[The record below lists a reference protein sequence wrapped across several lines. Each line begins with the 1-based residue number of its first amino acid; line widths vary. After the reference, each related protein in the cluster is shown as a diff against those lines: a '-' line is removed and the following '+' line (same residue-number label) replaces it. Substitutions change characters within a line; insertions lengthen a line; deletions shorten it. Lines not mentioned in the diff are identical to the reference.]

1 MKVAII
7 GAAHPHVDYALT
19 EVAAR
24 PGVELV
30 AGCEPDERLRRTYL
44 PSDIPHYDTAE
55 ALFDAHEVDVALVAG
70 VYTRR
75 GTDTRLALEAGAHVL
90 ADKPLCTSLGE
101 LEEIAAAADQS
112 GRHVSVVFEKRFYPP
127 TLAARRLLSDGV
139 LGDLAL
145 VASTGPHKLNQSS
158 RPPWFLTRA
167 GYGGIAGDLPVHDID
182 LVLALTGARSGTVSA
197 HTGNARRADH
207 PDFDDHVAVLLQ
219 AGSVSAT
226 IEANWLSPQ
235 AADVHG
241 HYRMRLTGSEGTAEL
256 DWAYNTLTVATHDR
270 ETWQED
276 LPEPQRPAAYFFDA
290 VQADRE
296 PEISTA
302 TSLLAT
308 RVALLAQR
316 SADHQG
322 APERFGI

>member
-1 MKVAII
+1 A
-7 GAAHPHVDYALT
+7 

-30 AGCEPDERLRRTYL
+30 AGCEPNEQLRRTYL

-75 GTDTRLALEAGAHVL
+75 GADSLLALQAGAHVL
-90 ADKPLCTSLGE
+90 ADKPLCTSLDE
-101 LEEIAAAADQS
+101 LEEIAAAADQA

-127 TLAARRLLSDGV
+127 TLAARRLLADGV
-139 LGDLAL
+139 LGDLAM

-158 RPPWFLTRA
+158 RPPWFLTRD

-182 LVLALTGARSGTVSA
+182 LVLALTGARAGTVHA
-197 HTGNARRADH
+197 YTGNARRTDH

-219 AGSVSAT
+219 AGPVSAT
-226 IEANWLSPQ
+226 IEASWLSPQ

-241 HYRMRLTGSEGTAEL
+241 HYRMRLTGSAGTAEL

-270 ETWQED
+270 APWQEP

-290 VQADRE
+290 VLSGAE
-296 PEISTA
+296 PEIGTA
-302 TSLLAT
+302 ASLLAT
-308 RVALLAQR
+308 RVALLAQH

-322 APERFGI
+322 SPQRFGI